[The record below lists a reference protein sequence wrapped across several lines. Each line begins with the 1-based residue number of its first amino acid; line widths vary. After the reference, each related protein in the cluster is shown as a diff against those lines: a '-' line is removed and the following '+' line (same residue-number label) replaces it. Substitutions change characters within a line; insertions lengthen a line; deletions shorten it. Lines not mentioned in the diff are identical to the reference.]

1 MASPAR
7 VLIVDDSAVIRSVLS
22 REFGKDPRIEVLG
35 TAGDPYEARD
45 KIVQV
50 KPDVITLDLEMPR
63 MDGLEFISVLM
74 KHWPLPIVV
83 FSSLLEGRREIS
95 MKALELGAIDVFP
108 KPKAD
113 LTHGLQ
119 ELMGRLID
127 VVVRA
132 SQVQVRHRA
141 PAPMVEARKEPLL
154 KTTTNKVIAIG
165 ASTGGTEAL
174 RVVLQRMPA
183 SSPGIVV
190 VQHMPEFFT
199 KSFADRLNSLC
210 EMEVREAKDGD
221 ELRDG
226 LVLLAPGNYH
236 LLLRRNGARYVASVK
251 QGPPVSR
258 HRPSVDVLMQSV
270 AESAGN
276 NAVGVILTGMGSD
289 GARGLLAMRQAGART
304 LAQDEA
310 TSVVYGM
317 PREATLNGAAEKS
330 VALESVAD
338 SIMALL

>member
-22 REFGKDPRIEVLG
+22 REFTKDPRIEVVG

-119 ELMGRLID
+119 DLMGRLID

-141 PAPMVEARKEPLL
+141 PAPMVEVRKEPLL

-199 KSFADRLNSLC
+199 KSFAERLNSLC

>member
-1 MASPAR
+1 MTAPAR

-22 REFGKDPRIEVLG
+22 REFSKDPRIEVVG
-35 TAGDPYEARD
+35 AASDPYEARD
-45 KIVQV
+45 LILQL
-50 KPDVITLDLEMPR
+50 KPDVLTLDLEMPR
-63 MDGLEFISVLM
+63 MDGLEFITVLM
-74 KHWPLPIVV
+74 KHWPMPIVV

-132 SQVQVRHRA
+132 SQVTVRPRENTESA
-141 PAPMVEARKEPLL
+141 PVRPSQLL

-165 ASTGGTEAL
+165 ASTGGTEAI
-174 RVVLQRMPA
+174 REVLQRMPGSA
-183 SSPGIVV
+183 PGIVI

-199 KSFADRLNSLC
+199 KSFAERLNRLC
-210 EMEVREAKDGD
+210 EIEVREAEDGD
-221 ELRDG
+221 EVRDG
-226 LVLLAPGNYH
+226 LALLAPGNFH
-236 LLLRRNGARYVASVK
+236 MLLRRNGARYIVAIK

-258 HRPSVDVLMQSV
+258 HRPSVDVLLQSV

-276 NAVGVILTGMGSD
+276 NAVGVILTGMGAD
-289 GARGLLAMRQAGART
+289 GAKGLLAMREAGART

-317 PREATLNGAAEKS
+317 PREALLNGGAEK
-330 VALESVAD
+330 ALPLEKVTD
-338 SIMALL
+338 GILALL